1 MVGAYDPTEDSDKC
15 VKDDFYDRLQQ
26 SPINENGLRL
36 LNLCGHFG
44 LVLTN
49 TLNNIKTKDIF
60 TYKDKGPH
68 GVWRLIDYVAIWR
81 RHLYTLS
88 QISVLRG
95 VQKFFP
101 SADHHL
107 VRSILALGRSTSEEG
122 TKKFQKC

>member
-1 MVGAYDPTEDSDKC
+1 MVGAYDPTEDSDEC

-68 GVWRLIDYVAIWR
+68 GVWRLIDYVAIRR
-81 RHLYTLS
+81 RHLYTLYQTMPDLRRRS
-88 QISVLRG
+88 SFPLQITTLSG
-95 VQKFFP
+95 
-101 SADHHL
+101 AY
-107 VRSILALGRSTSEEG
+107 
-122 TKKFQKC
+122 